1 MTTKLPIALSFFLSF
16 TVLSAG
22 TIYAQ
27 QSGQSIQIQY
37 GYVVSSKYVQEKS
50 NAGKSALIGGTLGY
64 YANRN
69 KSRSTRAAST
79 AVGAGL
85 AGGAKQRSEGDREAR
100 EYRIRTASGEVAIIS
115 DQTEIHVDDCVV
127 VENPGGNSANIR
139 RVANTFC
146 DPESSE
152 VVSEIQDELQEEA
165 QECVSAKN
173 ELVNAQ
179 DDAAVDRAL
188 RKVSI
193 LCDT

>member
-1 MTTKLPIALSFFLSF
+1 MRGSLHSSVAPWVTMQTGINHDPPEQPVLLS
-16 TVLSAG
+16 VP
-22 TIYAQ
+22 
-27 QSGQSIQIQY
+27 GQP
-37 GYVVSSKYVQEKS
+37 GEP
-50 NAGKSALIGGTLGY
+50 
-64 YANRN
+64 N
-69 KSRSTRAAST
+69 K
-79 AVGAGL
+79 
-85 AGGAKQRSEGDREAR
+85 RSEGDREAR